1 MLGSYIYNSQG
12 YLLNMLGS
20 GKIIFYINYLKH
32 QYQHLSSFWPHSLMP
47 FHERNTMPA
56 KGSYLS
62 PDPPRNLEPWPD
74 HVDTGHLCLPQWIG
88 NELIFGTERGHR
100 KFPGSDSKVRGCLM
114 SKLGQQP
121 PPGLPENSVDIGD

>member
-1 MLGSYIYNSQG
+1 
-12 YLLNMLGS
+12 
-20 GKIIFYINYLKH
+20 
-32 QYQHLSSFWPHSLMP
+32 MP

-74 HVDTGHLCLPQWIG
+74 HVDIGHLCLPQWIG
-88 NELIFGTERGHR
+88 NERIFGTERGHR